1 MDPIQT
7 KFYQANLDLE
17 KGKETLSVR
26 GLVSETGV
34 TKIFIPSGL
43 PDFWKD
49 QLGQLITVK
58 LDGIKIQAIFVQQFI
73 EHGTFFELR
82 FRNVDEPQK
91 NYIRQRIAVE
101 GISPGWQR
109 KFPRIPVNAKNDPD
123 LPVPSLCM
131 VRFVGQEIFV
141 NVMNFTLGGIRIET
155 LGDNL
160 AEVRVGSLLHFDLV
174 ASNGAVMA
182 NLNGEVRNMAVHE
195 IEKDG
200 RKTLTR
206 SFGLRFVDMDPANER
221 KYRELIKE
229 YCLVMKVKL
238 GEKDDPGEEK

>member
-7 KFYQANLDLE
+7 KFYQASFDIE
-17 KGKETLSVR
+17 KGKESLSLR
-26 GLVSETGV
+26 GLISESGA

-49 QLGQLITVK
+49 QLGQLVTIK
-58 LDGIKIQAIFVQQFI
+58 LDGIKLKGIFVQQFV
-73 EHGTFFELR
+73 EHGSFYELR
-82 FRNVDEPQK
+82 FRDLDEPQRV
-91 NYIRQRIAVE
+91 YIRQRITLE

-109 KFPRIPVNAKNDPD
+109 KFPRIPVGTKNDPD

-160 AEVRVGSLLHFDLV
+160 AEVRVGSQLHFDLV

-195 IEKDG
+195 VEKDG
-200 RKTLTR
+200 HKTLTR

-229 YCLVMKVKL
+229 YCLVMKVKIN
-238 GEKDDPGEEK
+238 EDKD

>member
-7 KFYQANLDLE
+7 KFYQANLDIE
-17 KGKETLSVR
+17 SGKETLSLR

-34 TKIFIPSGL
+34 TKIYIPSGL

-49 QLGQLITVK
+49 QIGKVVTVK
-58 LDGIKIQAIFVQQFI
+58 LDGIKMQATFMQQFV

-82 FRNVDEPQK
+82 FREIEEPQK
-91 NYIRQRIAVE
+91 NYIRQRILVE

-109 KFPRIPVNAKNDPD
+109 KFPRIPVGPNNDPD

-160 AEVRVGSLLHFDLV
+160 AEVRVGSVLHFDLV

-195 IEKDG
+195 VEKNG
-200 RKTLTR
+200 HKTLTR
-206 SFGLRFVDMDPANER
+206 SFGLRFVEMDANNEK
-221 KYRELIKE
+221 KYRALIKE

-238 GEKDDPGEEK
+238 NEKDEV